1 MKPTYS
7 KRAAKSISK
16 ISNPFKQNIK
26 EAIEKL
32 PSGDIKKL
40 QGCKNAYRLRVGD
53 YRIRDIIDTVDS
65 NELGV
70 LYQVLIKFIPESAP
84 LPDEIEAIRLG
95 RDEIRRG
102 ETVSHDE
109 IDWD

>member
-1 MKPTYS
+1 MTAT
-7 KRAAKSISK
+7 R
-16 ISNPFKQNIK
+16 QQ
-26 EAIEKL
+26 L
-32 PSGDIKKL
+32 H
-40 QGCKNAYRLRVGD
+40 
-53 YRIRDIIDTVDS
+53 DIIDVVDS

-84 LPDEIEAIRLG
+84 MPDEIEAIRLG

-109 IDWD
+109 IDWS